1 MNKRLSL
8 LYFTVILIAGI
19 IVACSGEETAKPETA
34 DVVAEPGED
43 TTTREIGSLN

>member
-19 IVACSGEETAKPETA
+19 IVACSGEEASTKPET
-34 DVVAEPGED
+34 
-43 TTTREIGSLN
+43 S